1 MQERSFA
8 LNEPDETFSVIRDDD
23 INRAYR
29 YLKAMSH
36 PLRLRI
42 LCVLGEGELCVG
54 DLVDLIGTSQ
64 SNISQHL
71 SILHDKGMLI
81 SRKEA
86 NRVYYRIADPGI
98 LRLIGVMHEVFCT
111 KAPASGNG

>member
-1 MQERSFA
+1 MQVPVPATQE
-8 LNEPDETFSVIRDDD
+8 FSDIGHIIRDDD

-29 YLKAMSH
+29 HLKAMSH

-42 LCVLGEGELCVG
+42 LCVLGDTELCVG
-54 DLVDLIGTSQ
+54 DLVERIGTSQ

-86 NRVYYRIADPGI
+86 NRVYYRIADPAI
-98 LRLIGVMHEVFCT
+98 LRLIAVMHEVFCT
-111 KAPASGNG
+111 PRR

>member
-1 MQERSFA
+1 MQAPVPATQE
-8 LNEPDETFSVIRDDD
+8 FSDIGHIIRDDD

-29 YLKAMSH
+29 HLKAMSH

-42 LCVLGEGELCVG
+42 LCVLGDTELCVG
-54 DLVDLIGTSQ
+54 DLVERIGTSQ

-86 NRVYYRIADPGI
+86 NRVYYRIADPAI
-98 LRLIGVMHEVFCT
+98 LRLIAVMHEVFCT
-111 KAPASGNG
+111 PRR

>member
-1 MQERSFA
+1 MKMIQA
-8 LNEPDETFSVIRDDD
+8 PAPAPQDFSDLGHVIRDDD

-29 YLKAMSH
+29 HLKAMSH

-42 LCVLGEGELCVG
+42 LCVLGDTELCVG
-54 DLVDLIGTSQ
+54 DLVDRIGTSQ

-86 NRVYYRIADPGI
+86 NRVYYRIADPAI
-98 LRLIGVMHEVFCT
+98 LRLIAVMHEVFCT
-111 KAPASGNG
+111 PKR